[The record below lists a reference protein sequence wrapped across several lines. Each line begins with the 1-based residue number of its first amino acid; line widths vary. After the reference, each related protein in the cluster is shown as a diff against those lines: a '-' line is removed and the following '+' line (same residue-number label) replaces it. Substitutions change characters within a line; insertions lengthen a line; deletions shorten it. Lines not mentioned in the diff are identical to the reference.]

1 MENEKDLIAHY
12 LLGRIAYHQDYR
24 REDFNKIPQV
34 PIQHTLAFSLGFHDE
49 GSAGQ
54 EEDSRITVVET
65 VKSYL
70 EHGGA
75 RTENDPYLGYLDS
88 YLGARVDVAI
98 FSGEDSLRLLEKR
111 AAVLLGLKDQAAKLP
126 PREEKALKASI
137 KSMMPHPEGG

>member
-70 EHGGA
+70 DDSGLKTGDNSYSA
-75 RTENDPYLGYLDS
+75 YLSAYLGEEVKVEYRPG
-88 YLGARVDVAI
+88 YNVPRM
-98 FSGEDSLRLLEKR
+98 LEGR
-111 AAVLLGLKDQAAKLP
+111 AAALFGLKDRLVNFP
-126 PREEKALKASI
+126 PRKASVLQASI
-137 KSMMPHPEGG
+137 KSMIPHSEGG